1 MHGVNVDDAGGDP
14 IAPRAG
20 VTGTLHTEPMTTS
33 ADALPSKKDPDDGR
47 VRNLVEW
54 GVIILIAVVFAFL
67 VRGFA
72 FQTFY
77 IPSESMVPRLQT
89 DDRVL
94 VNKLTYDLRDPARGD
109 VVVFRTPPGSNITG
123 MDDLVKRIVGMPGD
137 NIEGHDG
144 HIYIDGKLLKE
155 PYLDANVQSKTFAAV
170 HVPANS
176 YFMLGDNRQFS
187 NDSTVWGPAKRDL
200 FVGPVFVTIWP
211 LDRIDVPGWVWVI
224 PIAAGIGG
232 VGYLVLRRRDRRT
245 AV

>member
-1 MHGVNVDDAGGDP
+1 MQRVNVDNAGGDP
-14 IAPRAG
+14 VAPSPLRAD
-20 VTGTLHTEPMTTS
+20 P
-33 ADALPSKKDPDDGR
+33 LPPPASESDGR

-123 MDDLVKRIVGMPGD
+123 MDDLVKRIVGMPGET
-137 NIEGHDG
+137 IEGRDG
-144 HIYIDGKLLKE
+144 HILINGEVLKE
-155 PYLDANVQSKTFAAV
+155 PYLDAGVQST
-170 HVPANS
+170 
-176 YFMLGDNRQFS
+176 
-187 NDSTVWGPAKRDL
+187 
-200 FVGPVFVTIWP
+200 
-211 LDRIDVPGWVWVI
+211 
-224 PIAAGIGG
+224 
-232 VGYLVLRRRDRRT
+232 
-245 AV
+245 